1 MNVNNIENDSQNN
14 ELKDGIDSINIEL
27 IDENKETD
35 NNLIHDE
42 NDRFNIYKKENY
54 FKESQQN
61 KIDDDNEILY
71 QKVDHNYLNENKN
84 KNNCDEIENMSNI
97 ETTRHNQVNKTKFDQ
112 IIKKQ
117 EEILQET
124 ESCKE
129 KISLFNEIAH
139 NQINEFN
146 KNSKKYG
153 AYLNLIKNDMF
164 AVDDLIKKINLE
176 LNKKSKKIDT

>member
-14 ELKDGIDSINIEL
+14 ELKDGIHSINIEL
-27 IDENKETD
+27 INENKETD
-35 NNLIHDE
+35 KNIISDE
-42 NDRFNIYKKENY
+42 NDRLNMYKKENY

-61 KIDDDNEILY
+61 KIDDDEILY
-71 QKVDHNYLNENKN
+71 QKDDYNYLNENRN
-84 KNNCDEIENMSNI
+84 KNGDNIENIGNI
-97 ETTRHNQVNKTKFDQ
+97 EIKPFHNQVNKTKFDQ

-153 AYLNLIKNDMF
+153 AYLNMIKNDMF